1 MWETSIFG
9 FTLYQLFWY
18 FVLYSLLGWCAEVV
32 FCTVNTG
39 KFVNRGFLNGPVCPI
54 YGFGMLIVLCALT
67 PLSGSLPVLFVGGA
81 VLASLLELVTGFALE
96 KLFHTQWW
104 DYSDKPFNVGGYICL
119 SFSLLWGLLIVLVMR
134 VIHPVVAGAVAVVP
148 TLAGEIAAVPVLLA
162 YLADLAVTV
171 RGILKFNRSLGELEK
186 IAQALHK
193 VSQGLSET
201 LGEKSLEAAA
211 AVGEKGQALG
221 ERLEETKANL
231 SGLLDGTRASL
242 DEKRLQAALG
252 AAEYRDELQRRLDE
266 LQARYNEL
274 MAARPSRISRRLMRA
289 FPDMKLRRGGEILDE
304 LRERLKRK

>member
-221 ERLEETKANL
+221 ERLGETKANL

-274 MAARPSRISRRLMRA
+274 MTARPSRISRRLMRA

>member
-1 MWETSIFG
+1 MWEISIFG

-18 FVLYSLLGWCAEVV
+18 FVLYSVLGWCAEVV

-39 KFVNRGFLNGPVCPI
+39 KFVNRGFLSGPVCPI

-119 SFSLLWGLLIVLVMR
+119 SFSLLWGLLIVLVVR
-134 VIHPVVAGAVAVVP
+134 VIHPAV
-148 TLAGEIAAVPVLLA
+148 GQIAAIPVLLA

-186 IAQALHK
+186 VAGALHK
-193 VSQGLSET
+193 VSQGLSEA

-211 AVGEKGQALG
+211 AMGEKGQALG
-221 ERLEETKANL
+221 EKLEETRASL
-231 SGLLDGTRASL
+231 SVRLDETRASL
-242 DEKRLQAALG
+242 DEKRVQAALG
-252 AAEYRDELQRRLDE
+252 AAEYRDELQRKLDE
-266 LQARYNEL
+266 LQNRYNEL
-274 MAARPSRISRRLMRA
+274 MAARPSRISRRLVKA
-289 FPDMKLRRGGEILDE
+289 FPGMKNRRGGELFDE
-304 LRERLKRK
+304 LRERIKRK